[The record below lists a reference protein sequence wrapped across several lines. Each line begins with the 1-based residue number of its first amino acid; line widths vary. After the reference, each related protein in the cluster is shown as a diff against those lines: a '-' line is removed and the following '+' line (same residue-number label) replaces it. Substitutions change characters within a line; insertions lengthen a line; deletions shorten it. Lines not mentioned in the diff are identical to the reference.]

1 MNGRRW
7 LLLVVVLAAVAA
19 SAALLWQRLQ
29 PGEPLTVKK
38 ILIDVEPAAVA
49 GGIDREAVRGIA
61 SDVVGDTRGVTIATD
76 GDGAVLRV
84 RVESFSALA
93 PPAPADHPPVTP
105 TTSLSLAVDVIDDGR
120 TVGRGRAVA
129 TAQGV
134 MRPDVLV
141 GQALRDALRQIQQ
154 ARAADRLDSE
164 TLLAW
169 LTAGDVGEAQR
180 RRAIQA
186 LASRGERR
194 ATPILLDML
203 QSGVDEADAVGIL
216 QALALLADAAAV
228 DVVIGY
234 SERQPPLVRKLCID
248 VVKAAASPRG
258 VPWLFTLSSGHPDT
272 EVQAHARAALAQL
285 APDVASDAAGPAAPM
300 GG

>member
-1 MNGRRW
+1 MSTRRW
-7 LLLVVVLAAVAA
+7 LVLVVVLVGVAA
-19 SAALLWQRLQ
+19 TATLLWQRLA
-29 PGEPLTVKK
+29 PGETLAVKK
-38 ILIDVEPAAVA
+38 ILIDVEPGAVA
-49 GGIDREAVRGIA
+49 AGIDRETVRSIA
-61 SDVVGDTRGVTIATD
+61 SDVVGDTRGILITEQAA
-76 GDGAVLRV
+76 GAVLRV
-84 RVESFSALA
+84 RVEAFSAIA
-93 PPAPADHPPVTP
+93 PPAPVDHPPVTP
-105 TTSLSLAVDVIDDGR
+105 TSSLSLAVDVIDDGR

-134 MRPDVLV
+134 MSPDALV

-154 ARAADRLDSE
+154 ARAADRLDSD

-169 LTAGDVGEAQR
+169 LTATDTGEAQR

-186 LASRGERR
+186 LASRGDRR
-194 ATPILLDML
+194 ATPLLVAML
-203 QSGVDEADAVGIL
+203 QGGLDEGDAATVL
-216 QALALLADAAAV
+216 QALALLADPDAIDAV
-228 DVVIGY
+228 ISY

-285 APDVASDAAGPAAPM
+285 APDVAGPSAPV